1 MAFIVAVRTAA
12 ILLLAASTPTTF
24 VHDEMTVPAGNWR
37 YIDVPLHDKAARIFA
52 TFTVVRGSDRVRLAL
67 VERRDLDT
75 TSEDPP
81 TGFTSSP
88 EGIAG
93 RVDDTI
99 RRRGD
104 YAVVLDNRNGK
115 RDATVRLHVWLD
127 WDAPDVKLLLP
138 RRQLTVIAVSCVAFL
153 GIVAFSAQ
161 RLLKSMK
168 HEKTGGGSQET
179 D

>member
-12 ILLLAASTPTTF
+12 ILLLAASTPTQF
-24 VHDEMTVPAGNWR
+24 VNDEQTIPAGNWR

-52 TFTVVRGSDRVRLAL
+52 TFGVLRGSDHVRLAL
-67 VERRDLDT
+67 VERHDLDP
-75 TSEDPP
+75 TSEEPP
-81 TGFTSSP
+81 VGFASTQ
-88 EGIAG
+88 EGVGG

-104 YAVVLDNRNGK
+104 YAVVLDNRDGK
-115 RDATVRLHVWLD
+115 QDATVRLQVWLD
-127 WDAPDVKLLLP
+127 WDGPDVQRLVP

-161 RLLKSMK
+161 RLLKAMR
-168 HEKTGGGSQET
+168 
-179 D
+179 

>member
-52 TFTVVRGSDRVRLAL
+52 SYAVLHGSDHFRLAL
-67 VERRDLDT
+67 VERRDLDA

-81 TGFTSSP
+81 TGFTSTQ
-88 EGIAG
+88 EGAG
-93 RVDDTI
+93 GRIDDTI

-104 YAVVLDNRNGK
+104 YAVVLDNRDGK
-115 RDATVRLHVWLD
+115 QDATVRLQVWLD
-127 WDAPDVKLLLP
+127 WDGPDVKRLLP

-161 RLLKSMK
+161 RLLRAMK
-168 HEKTGGGSQET
+168 P
-179 D
+179 